1 MQNNNLHLF
10 SERKTAVIWLQ
21 TKHILFHS
29 KLSSN
34 RLLNRKKLFFF
45 HPIVIKIVENIS
57 EDILLSFI
65 VIYIENKRKVL
76 LFHPIFI

>member
-1 MQNNNLHLF
+1 MQNNNLHLD

-57 EDILLSFI
+57 EDILLSFSHHL
-65 VIYIENKRKVL
+65 NRKQIL
-76 LFHPIFI
+76 CFSFRRH